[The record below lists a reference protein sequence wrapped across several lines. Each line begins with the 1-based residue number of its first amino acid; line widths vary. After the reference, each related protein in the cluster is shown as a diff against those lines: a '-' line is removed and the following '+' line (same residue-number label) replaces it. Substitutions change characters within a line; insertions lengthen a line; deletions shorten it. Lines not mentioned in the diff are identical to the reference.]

1 MKLIAILF
9 QIAGLLF
16 ILGAGIGSFFN
27 MIPPSVNVNQ
37 ILIFGTVFVTT
48 GIIMRRKQ
56 ESL

>member
-27 MIPPSVNVNQ
+27 IIPPSVSVKQ
-37 ILIFGTVFVTT
+37 MLIFGTVFVTT